1 MARYA
6 NPLWIR
12 VPRHHLVGNPYPN
25 RFLKA
30 SLLTRRSIWTL
41 HFGQSFCFLPSIF
54 QVYDVFFIGWPQ
66 TSHLPGPAKA
76 TRTTRTTTIPM
87 IHPIVI
93 SLSKHYDE
101 YIALHRVSVLLN
113 LGLPIQPTPSLPPLP
128 DSVIEPTLRK
138 RTALKRI
145 VLGIVFALTAI
156 SKRTLYCVFDFRV
169 QSSTFSVLSS
179 ELKNV

>member
-1 MARYA
+1 
-6 NPLWIR
+6 
-12 VPRHHLVGNPYPN
+12 
-25 RFLKA
+25 
-30 SLLTRRSIWTL
+30 
-41 HFGQSFCFLPSIF
+41 
-54 QVYDVFFIGWPQ
+54 
-66 TSHLPGPAKA
+66 
-76 TRTTRTTTIPM
+76 M